1 MYLHQQLQ
9 IVEQLPWLLGGL
21 PWIQR
26 ICLHLVDVF
35 LDGGEV
41 DGANRRHSYLD
52 HVGPEVVLEF
62 GLWLFIEFKI
72 FATQVALELDG
83 LVQTQTIEIS

>member
-1 MYLHQQLQ
+1 MYLHQQLRV
-9 IVEQLPWLLGGL
+9 VEQLPGLLGG
-21 PWIQR
+21 PPRSQR
-26 ICLHLVDVF
+26 ICLHLVEVF